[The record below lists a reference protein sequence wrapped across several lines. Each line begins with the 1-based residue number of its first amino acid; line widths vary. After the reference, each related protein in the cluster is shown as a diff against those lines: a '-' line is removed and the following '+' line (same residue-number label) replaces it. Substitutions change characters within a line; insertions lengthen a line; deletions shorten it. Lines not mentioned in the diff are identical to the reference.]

1 MGNLFCIYSQT
12 VLVCFERTQGIDTK
26 FKCRQIVDVYFSG
39 VNWIVEAESVPVSQT
54 KHDEAS
60 VSTSPRSVALERLN
74 GWLCGGGGN
83 ALPTVRKTLD
93 YFLME

>member
-1 MGNLFCIYSQT
+1 M
-12 VLVCFERTQGIDTK
+12 CFGRTQGTDKEFTCCQ
-26 FKCRQIVDVYFSG
+26 FDDLCFSG
-39 VNWIVEAESVPVSQT
+39 ANWIVEAESVPVSQT
-54 KHDEAS
+54 EHDEAS

-93 YFLME
+93 YYLMEWIVNYCNVD